1 MRSINTD
8 VLLRNRRVFA
18 RARDVNFGAAGRL
31 VDEILAYFG
40 ENGAELIEPERVKNM
55 VASLVDR
62 LYHAR
67 YFARL
72 SAGGNNAAP
81 APEIDHAEH
90 AYIDHVE
97 TMYSY
102 ARSINRFVRH
112 ELLIDSFVREHPDVS
127 YELKAYLEAIRKS
140 DANLIFNNLR
150 SLRERMNV
158 YGHFMNHPRA
168 ATVEAPAE
176 TS

>member
-127 YELKAYLEAIRKS
+127 YELKAYLGAIRKS